1 MVFSRARLAGPKR
14 AVRPHPQINI
24 AVVDVKTLKVTAKYD
39 LAGKGGGPA
48 GLSFDAKNRILAF
61 AYNLSAA
68 RFV

>member
-1 MVFSRARLAGPKR
+1 
-14 AVRPHPQINI
+14 
-24 AVVDVKTLKVTAKYD
+24 VDVKTLKVTAKYD